1 MKPEGFTELRESET
15 IRISFGKAGYAL
27 IDPKKSLS
35 GNPEKGI
42 PSLPNAS
49 YLNFIYVRYRM
60 RGKGLGERMLRSIKA
75 QYPTLW
81 GIAASEEGKNLMLK
95 CDVICV

>member
-1 MKPEGFTELRESET
+1 MTKGFAELRESGT

-27 IDPKKSLS
+27 VDPRKSLS

-49 YLNFIYVRYRM
+49 YLNFIYVRYKM
-60 RGKGLGERMLRSIKA
+60 RSKGLGERMLRSIKS
-75 QYPTLW
+75 QYPILW
-81 GIAASEEGKNLMLK
+81 GIAASEEGRNLMLK
-95 CDVICV
+95 CNVICV